1 MRLEASKNAC
11 PTILESNHLTPRCRM
26 STPTPLAGYTSYK
39 GLPQLAG
46 LCTVEEAARPGLG
59 VEECVRRLKRFHYCF
74 KRLHQILTARITAEP
89 IYELKTAF
97 AHHAYLCAEHVAAL
111 RSRIGEMREPP
122 LGLEDVP
129 HPALEAFFDEILAAP
144 TTDELVDGIY
154 TETAHAL
161 LTAFDRY
168 LTDTNPLTD
177 APSRRLLKFAR
188 LELEEMRDCGQEVVA
203 ALGAKGYRE
212 WGAMLRQMLNL
223 AGGIDGTATTSA
235 SRERERPEKAAPVA
249 HAPGSPKGTANIPR
263 RYSATPYAYDP
274 VPKRDER
281 FTDPWNQG
289 VNAESFLYN
298 PAFPARP
305 KALMMLYKRLRE
317 IDVPEMM
324 ASIITQTPGKPWGY
338 YRDMSRQLWDEAR
351 HAMMGEVGFV
361 ALGVDWTK
369 AKITFNWSHRLNTEC
384 TPMERH
390 GVLYFIEQGLMPK
403 TGKRY
408 EFETGQATGLPL
420 IATIQD
426 FDWADEVLHS
436 QIGRVWYV
444 PQFESLKEALA
455 YGDAA
460 WSKVLSNWTTVKA
473 QGLTNHENWWPAVY
487 EMACKAEGVAPDPAV
502 LAFDE
507 TYEGKRADLQRIAA
521 E

>member
-1 MRLEASKNAC
+1 M
-11 PTILESNHLTPRCRM
+11 LTPK
-26 STPTPLAGYTSYK
+26 PLDNYTSYK
-39 GLPQLAG
+39 GLPPLAG
-46 LCTVEEAARPGLG
+46 LCTVAEAAKPGLS
-59 VEECVRRLKRFHYCF
+59 VEECVRRLKRFHYAF

-89 IYELKTAF
+89 IYELKTGF
-97 AHHAYLCAEHVAAL
+97 AHHAYLCAEHVTAL
-111 RSRIGEMREPP
+111 RTRIAEMREPP

-129 HPALEAFFDEILAAP
+129 HPALEAWFDEILCAP
-144 TTDELVDGIY
+144 TTAELISGHGAVMF
-154 TETAHAL
+154 AL
-161 LTAFDRY
+161 WNAISRY
-168 LTDTNPLTD
+168 EEDTNPLTD
-177 APSRRLLKFAR
+177 APSRRLLRFAR
-188 LELEEMRDCGQEVVA
+188 IEVDDMMNWGSEVLNCIADPVNEPKRLEWVKL
-203 ALGAKGYRE
+203 LGE
-212 WGAMLRQMLNL
+212 LLRI
-223 AGGIDGTATTSA
+223 AGGLDGTRPCAGEPGDGSP
-235 SRERERPEKAAPVA
+235 PEKARTP
-249 HAPGSPKGTANIPR
+249 PGDSRPPAR
-263 RYSATPYAYDP
+263 LYSKTPYRYDP

-298 PAFPARP
+298 ETFPARA

-317 IDVPEMM
+317 LDVPEMM
-324 ASIITQTPGKPWGY
+324 ASIIAQTPGKPWGY

-369 AKITFNWSHRLNTEC
+369 ARITFNWSYRLNTEC
-384 TPMERH
+384 TPIERH
-390 GVLYFIEQGLMPK
+390 GVLYFIEQGLMPR

-408 EFETGQATGLPL
+408 EFETGQASGLPL

-444 PQFESLKEALA
+444 PEFSSLKESLD

-460 WSKVLSNWTTVKA
+460 WSKILSNWATVKEK
-473 QGLTNHENWWPAVY
+473 GLTKHENWWPAVY
-487 EMACKAEGVAPDPAV
+487 AQACAAAGVPPDPAI
-502 LAFDE
+502 LGFHE
-507 TYEGKRADLQRIAA
+507 TYEGARADLQRVAA